1 MSDFGFASWDANGVP
16 NNYGIKPVTVVGII
30 DLALGQKTGSYQFN
44 LDPGL
49 KVGFAVGTLED
60 KGTISY
66 TDKRNIIASGNTITI
81 QPSGGDGINDY
92 PAMKVQLIVFAEA
105 V

>member
-1 MSDFGFASWDANGVP
+1 
-16 NNYGIKPVTVVGII
+16 
-30 DLALGQKTGSYQFN
+30 GSYQFN

-81 QPSGGDGINDY
+81 QPSGSDGINDY

>member
-16 NNYGIKPVTVVGII
+16 NNYGIKPVSVVGII

-44 LDPGL
+44 LEPGL
-49 KVGFAVGTLED
+49 KVGFAVGTMED
-60 KGTISY
+60 KGSISY
-66 TDKRNIIASGNTITI
+66 TDIRSIIASGNTITI